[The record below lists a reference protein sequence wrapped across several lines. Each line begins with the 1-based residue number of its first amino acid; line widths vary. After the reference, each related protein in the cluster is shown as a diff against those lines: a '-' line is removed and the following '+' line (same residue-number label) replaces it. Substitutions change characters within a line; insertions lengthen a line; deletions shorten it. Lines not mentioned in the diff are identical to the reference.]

1 VVQSLSEAFR
11 ARLPP
16 AVREAFPDDPALE
29 AAISGL
35 HARGRVGW
43 PAIAAVTPE
52 RFAGELA
59 RRLGTTATLAA
70 LDQLHHDIYLAVAA
84 TDGDVPAIAACEQ
97 IGRREAEFAASRLRA
112 TPSQAEETRGE
123 LGRLMFTGTDE
134 RECAIASFTGRG
146 DLRGYA
152 RVIVARALARRIKRD
167 RREVTLDDQV
177 LDGFAPDIAPEVALL
192 REQYRPQVDAAL
204 RSGIAKLSDRHRAV
218 LRFHLIE
225 GWSIDQL
232 GERYGVHRATAARW
246 LTAAREELGAHI
258 RAELADRLKISE
270 SQVDS
275 IVALVTSRIEV
286 SVERLLT

>member
-1 VVQSLSEAFR
+1 VVQPVSEAFR
-11 ARLPP
+11 TRLPP
-16 AVREAFPDDPALE
+16 EVREVFADDAAL
-29 AAISGL
+29 AARITAL
-35 HARGRVGW
+35 HARGREGW
-43 PAIAAVTPE
+43 PDLAAVTLE

-59 RRLGTTATLAA
+59 RRLGTTASLAA
-70 LDQLHHDIYLAVAA
+70 IDQLHHDIYLAVAA
-84 TDGDVPAIAACEQ
+84 TDGDVPAIAACEL
-97 IGRREAEFAASRLRA
+97 IGRREVEFAASRLRA

-123 LGRLMFTGTDE
+123 LGRLMFTGTDA
-134 RECAIASFTGRG
+134 RECALASFTGRG
-146 DLRGYA
+146 DLRGYVC
-152 RVIVARALARRIKRD
+152 VIVARALARRIKRD
-167 RREVTLDDQV
+167 RREVTLDDEV
-177 LDGFAPDIAPEVALL
+177 VDAFAPDIAPEVALL

-204 RSGIAKLSDRHRAV
+204 RSGIAALSDRHRAV

-246 LTAAREELGAHI
+246 LSAAREDLGARI

-286 SVERLLT
+286 SVERLLA